1 MWYVSL
7 LYVADSR
14 PMPAIHGLYWAAK
27 VTLFHYP
34 KIINLT
40 KRVCSIVI
48 RVDIA
53 AEKARITA
61 AGGFVDFG
69 RVNGI

>member
-1 MWYVSL
+1 
-7 LYVADSR
+7 
-14 PMPAIHGLYWAAK
+14 MPAIHGLYWAAK
-27 VTLFHYP
+27 VTLFHYL
-34 KIINLT
+34 KIINLM
-40 KRVCSIVI
+40 KRVCSVVI
-48 RVDIA
+48 SVDIL